1 MSKSTRLTLAQW
13 TALRTRIKAEHGLGT
28 VLVRS
33 HMKDVM
39 GFLPREHVYWSN
51 RGTGQARPREVVE
64 MHLDWYSEP
73 KRTMFLLK
81 YGDIIDS
88 K

>member
-1 MSKSTRLTLAQW
+1 MSKATRLTPAQW
-13 TALRTRIKAEHGLGT
+13 TTIREQIKQQHGLGT

-39 GFLPREHVYWSN
+39 GFTPREHVSYINNKSH
-51 RGTGQARPREVVE
+51 GEI
-64 MHLDWYSEP
+64 HLDWYNES
-73 KRTMFLLK
+73 KRTMFLLQ
-81 YGDIIDS
+81 YSDVLNS